1 MHLAH
6 TPRLGQ
12 AAAISSLHEYAHAC
26 INMQLR
32 ERAMS
37 YRVGIA
43 GITGYTGAELV
54 RLAEAHPALELVY
67 GAAGS
72 SAGQALA
79 GSWPGLTGLTDL
91 GVETIEPARLAEC
104 DVVFLA
110 LPHGHAAGL
119 APALVD
125 AGVLVVD
132 LGADFRLRDPAAY
145 TRYYGLQHPCPERL
159 PSAVYGLPE
168 LTRDRLATAR
178 LIANPGCYPTAVTL
192 AALPLVAAG
201 LVDGPLVASCLSGV
215 SGAGRSPGPRNIF
228 CETHDAAR
236 PYGLAGTHRHTP
248 EIEQTLGYPVV
259 FSPHLVPMNRGM
271 IATVH
276 ARLTRP
282 ASPAEVDALYAA
294 RYAGEPMIQLR
305 DEPPSTADV
314 RLSNRAHIYV
324 TVDAERSTVTAVAAI
339 DNLMKGAAGQ
349 AVQAMN
355 AALGLP
361 ESTGLPL
368 HPVMI

>member
-1 MHLAH
+1 
-6 TPRLGQ
+6 
-12 AAAISSLHEYAHAC
+12 
-26 INMQLR
+26 
-32 ERAMS
+32 MS

-43 GITGYTGAELV
+43 GITGYTGAELL
-54 RLAEAHPALELVY
+54 RLVDTHPALDVVY

-72 SAGQALA
+72 SAGQALSA
-79 GSWPGLTGLTDL
+79 SWPGLTGLTDL
-91 GVETIEPARLAEC
+91 DVESIDPARLAAC

-110 LPHGHAAGL
+110 LPHGHAALL

-132 LGADFRLRDPAAY
+132 LGADFRLRDAATY
-145 TRYYGLQHPCPERL
+145 TRYYGLEHPCPERL
-159 PSAVYGLPE
+159 ATAVYGLPE
-168 LTRDRLATAR
+168 LTRATLAGAR

-192 AALPLVAAG
+192 ASLPLLDAG
-201 LVDGPLVASCLSGV
+201 LVDGPLVASCISGV
-215 SGAGRSPGPRNIF
+215 SGAGRSPGPRNVF

-248 EIEQTLGYPVV
+248 EIEQALGHLVV

-282 ASPAEVDALYAA
+282 VSSGDIKEIYAS
-294 RYAGEPMIQLR
+294 RYAGEPMVQLR
-305 DEPPSTADV
+305 DEPPSTSDV
-314 RLSNRAHIYV
+314 RCSNRAHVYV
-324 TVDAERSTVTAVAAI
+324 TVDPERATVTAVAVI

-361 ESTGLPL
+361 ETTGLPL